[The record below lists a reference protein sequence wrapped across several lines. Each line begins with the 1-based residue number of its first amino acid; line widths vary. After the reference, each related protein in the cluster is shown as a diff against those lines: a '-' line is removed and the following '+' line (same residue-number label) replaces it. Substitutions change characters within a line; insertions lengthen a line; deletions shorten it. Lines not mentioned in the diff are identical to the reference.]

1 MLYFSKYENPLSF
14 DDLELIYEIIENQ
27 KTTDK
32 DEQGQYEVW
41 LENGTVLEYE
51 ILEDYSI
58 VLINWT

>member
-51 ILEDYSI
+51 VLEDYSI
-58 VLINWT
+58 VLIDWT